1 MGNTIDEYCSDE
13 YDEYEEDEVEEDDY
27 DEEEDEA
34 TLIPRI
40 SVTIIPKNKN
50 DMSLLTKHIEDVCQD
65 TNSVNALETCV
76 AGR

>member
-1 MGNTIDEYCSDE
+1 MIKTEFVNLYEKLSKLTEDSD
-13 YDEYEEDEVEEDDY
+13 YNPYEDEEN
-27 DEEEDEA
+27 EA

-50 DMSLLTKHIEDVCQD
+50 DMPLLTKHIEDLCQD
-65 TNSVNALETCV
+65 ANSVNALETCV